1 MHHLETLIQAIPP
14 AVFAAGGVM
23 NANGVMPS
31 PVDPTSNP
39 HASFASSTHTYPS
52 GVPPPSL
59 NTYPLMN
66 PSTFFG
72 PGKSSSRHSSPV
84 GPSHGPGHAHA
95 HGNGLGLGANGLHAM
110 TDRLADETARMSL
123 SPNYLYFD
131 DEGYTRWQGETSGM
145 PILDLL
151 VERRKNV
158 TKQEPDQPALAHN
171 WANAQAQAINDWFPD
186 RPQRRTE
193 TNPEVIWKLVTSFIE
208 SDLMD
213 RLVVVQLSLVTRLIN
228 SSTLVAWSSVISLPL
243 TI

>member
-1 MHHLETLIQAIPP
+1 
-14 AVFAAGGVM
+14 
-23 NANGVMPS
+23 
-31 PVDPTSNP
+31 
-39 HASFASSTHTYPS
+39 
-52 GVPPPSL
+52 
-59 NTYPLMN
+59 
-66 PSTFFG
+66 
-72 PGKSSSRHSSPV
+72 
-84 GPSHGPGHAHA
+84 
-95 HGNGLGLGANGLHAM
+95 
-110 TDRLADETARMSL
+110 
-123 SPNYLYFD
+123 
-131 DEGYTRWQGETSGM
+131 M